1 MICFLII
8 RRPPRSKRT
17 DTLLPYTTLFRSLQ
31 SRMAP
36 CEVIAINWNDYEWAI
51 SNGIDATLISD
62 AGSLLRTYARCN
74 MVVSLR
80 VHAAIPAASLGCE
93 VALLA
98 IDSRALITEPFGIP
112 ISPFTDLQSRS
123 EEHTSELQSPMR
135 NSYA

>member
-1 MICFLII
+1 MI
-8 RRPPRSKRT
+8 RRPPRSTRT
-17 DTLLPYTTLFRSLQ
+17 DTLFPYTTLFRSY
-31 SRMAP
+31 
-36 CEVIAINWNDYEWAI
+36 YEWAI

-112 ISPFTDLQSRS
+112 ISPFTDLQSGVIPPAAFAAIPDTRAAI
-123 EEHTSELQSPMR
+123 ETLRRMLC
-135 NSYA
+135 